1 MLRQVSRRV
10 VTSRLV
16 PRLVA
21 RLQSSVA
28 SAEVLKPFDRI
39 LIANRGEI
47 AQRVI
52 KSCTA
57 LGIETVAV
65 YSTADAQSPYVD
77 MATTSVCIGPPA
89 ANQSYL
95 KTETILEAAH
105 TTGAQAIHPGFGFL
119 SENAQFARD
128 VTAANLAWLGPT
140 PDAVERMGDKLESK
154 QLALAAGV
162 NCIPGHPD
170 PVESLEEAK
179 SIIHDPSNG
188 LHYPVLLKA
197 AAGGGGKG
205 MRTCYNDQE
214 LKEAWSIAKA
224 ESLQFFKDDRL
235 LLEQFVEGKGS
246 ETIRAF
252 PVCIVMSSE
261 LLFRTCYR
269 TSSH

>member
-1 MLRQVSRRV
+1 MMMLRQTTRR
-10 VTSRLV
+10 VTSRL
-16 PRLVA
+16 LT
-21 RLQSSVA
+21 RLQSTAV
-28 SAEVLKPFDRI
+28 KPFDRI

-52 KSCTA
+52 RSCNA
-57 LGIETVAV
+57 LDIETVAV

-95 KTETILEAAH
+95 MTDTILEAARS
-105 TTGAQAIHPGFGFL
+105 TGAQAIHPGFGFL

-128 VTAANLAWLGPT
+128 VTQANLAWLGPT
-140 PDAVERMGDKLESK
+140 PSAVEQMGDKLTSK

-170 PVESLEEAK
+170 PIESLEQAK

-235 LLEQFVEGKGS
+235 LLEQYVEG
-246 ETIRAF
+246 
-252 PVCIVMSSE
+252 MS
-261 LLFRTCYR
+261 TGAK
-269 TSSH
+269 